1 MASEALFPS
10 KQFLNTQNKSVAEGI
25 FEQNVPKHSFQALT
39 VFFMKHRSKR
49 GSSVLIKIVFN
60 IL

>member
-25 FEQNVPKHSFQALT
+25 FERNVPKHSFQALT
-39 VFFMKHRSKR
+39 VFFKETSFKE
-49 GSSVLIKIVFN
+49 VF
-60 IL
+60 IYS